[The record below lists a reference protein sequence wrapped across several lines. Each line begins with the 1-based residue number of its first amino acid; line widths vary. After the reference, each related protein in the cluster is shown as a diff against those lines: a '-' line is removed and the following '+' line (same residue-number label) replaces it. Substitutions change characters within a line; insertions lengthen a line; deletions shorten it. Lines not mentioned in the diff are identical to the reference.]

1 MIMRGI
7 FKMSTYKIR
16 NKKTREIKLF
26 DSIMAARIFANN
38 NENWVY
44 VGELKW

>member
-1 MIMRGI
+1 MA
-7 FKMSTYKIR
+7 TYKIR

-26 DSIMAARIFANN
+26 DSIIAARIFT
-38 NENWVY
+38 NENPDWVY